1 MYKITATILVFAAV
15 QGCSYGPN
23 SAMYKEVNYN
33 YPPVGYV
40 LQAQLASATVCGP
53 GSTPVYQTFWTY
65 DTSGRFNPTQQY
77 VCAPYSGGRN
87 AVNPTMGYPTQP
99 VAPVLR

>member
-1 MYKITATILVFAAV
+1 MYKLIVLIIAGLLSA
-15 QGCSYGPN
+15 CSYGPN
-23 SAMYKEVNYN
+23 SNMYKEVTYN

-40 LQAQLASATVCGP
+40 LQAQPASNTVCAQG
-53 GSTPVYQTFWTY
+53 TVAVYQTFWTY
-65 DTSGRFNPTQQY
+65 DTTGRFNPTQQY

-87 AVNPTMGYPTQP
+87 AVNPTAGYPTQP